1 MTLHFQINYDVLSII
16 TVGYILFFVSLY
28 SIIAFIRLAKRASS

>member
-1 MTLHFQINYDVLSII
+1 MTLHFQINYDVLALV

-28 SIIAFIRLAKRASS
+28 GIIALIRLTKRTAS

>member
-1 MTLHFQINYDVLSII
+1 MTLHFQINYDVLALI

-28 SIIAFIRLAKRASS
+28 VIIAFIRLTKKASS